1 LPHPGWGNDP
11 IAMSGRF
18 SVGPAELNSAASSMR
33 AVRGEL
39 SCGLGVGGGEL
50 GTGAMEGALS
60 ALAARLDMV
69 AAAFDQAAGATAV
82 NLDAGAESYAAVDR
96 SAMPAGP
103 GR

>member
-1 LPHPGWGNDP
+1 
-11 IAMSGRF
+11 MTGRF
-18 SVGPAELNSAASSMR
+18 SVGPAELGAAASSMR

-39 SCGLGVGGGEL
+39 SCGLGLGGGEL
-50 GTGAMEGALS
+50 GTGALEGAVG

-69 AAAFDQAAGATAV
+69 AGAFDQAASATAV

-96 SAMPAGP
+96 SAMPAGR

>member
-1 LPHPGWGNDP
+1 
-11 IAMSGRF
+11 MSGRF

-39 SCGLGVGGGEL
+39 SCGLGLGGGEL

-96 SAMPAGP
+96 SAMPAGR